1 MVPGQSS
8 AAYAL
13 VNDTL
18 PESRNIYV
26 ASRRN
31 LKRKSVADVVESLIG
46 AYLSEGGELAALMF
60 MNWVGIKVDFTTTK
74 IERESPIQA
83 EKLVNVGYMESLLKY
98 KFEDKSL
105 LVEALTHGSYMIP
118 EIPRCYQV
126 RSLVHNFSHLLF
138 FSFCVL
144 NDTNWTILQRLE
156 FLGDSVLD
164 YLITKHLYDLYPCLS
179 PGLLTDMRSASVNN
193 ECYAQV
199 AVKAN
204 LHKHILHASHDLHK
218 HISRIVIEFER
229 SSLQSTFG
237 WDSDISFPKV
247 THPFF

>member
-1 MVPGQSS
+1 MVPGQHS

-46 AYLSEGGELAALMF
+46 AYLSEGGELSALMF

-83 EKLVNVGYMESLLKY
+83 EKLVNVGYMESLLNY
-98 KFEDKSL
+98 SFEDKSL
-105 LVEALTHGSYMIP
+105 LVEALTHGSYMMP

-126 RSLVHNFSHLLF
+126 RSL
-138 FSFCVL
+138 
-144 NDTNWTILQRLE
+144 
-156 FLGDSVLD
+156 
-164 YLITKHLYDLYPCLS
+164 
-179 PGLLTDMRSASVNN
+179 
-193 ECYAQV
+193 
-199 AVKAN
+199 
-204 LHKHILHASHDLHK
+204 LHKFNRILVILLVF
-218 HISRIVIEFER
+218 RIKIV
-229 SSLQSTFG
+229 
-237 WDSDISFPKV
+237 
-247 THPFF
+247 